1 MKSVE
6 KVSQK
11 VGRSNQNPY
20 KENKKIKNR
29 LSWIKRRIQKIEGMI
44 DIARAIIH
52 DKNNIDNFQ
61 LLQEKIEKI
70 EGLEIEY
77 LSLLEEDEQLK
88 NKIYNNQNK

>member
-1 MKSVE
+1 
-6 KVSQK
+6 
-11 VGRSNQNPY
+11 
-20 KENKKIKNR
+20 
-29 LSWIKRRIQKIEGMI
+29 MI